1 MTEIITLFISNILTG
16 SVTWFFSR
24 KRQSAETDNV
34 ILEGLTH
41 SMEIYKDIIESLK
54 EEIMRLNT
62 KIEHLE
68 SRIEELHKENKILK
82 SNI

>member
-16 SVTWFFSR
+16 SVTWIFSR
-24 KRQSAETDNV
+24 RKQSAETDNV
-34 ILEGLTH
+34 ILQGLSH
-41 SMEIYKDIIESLK
+41 SIEIYQEIIESLK
-54 EEIMRLNT
+54 TEIERLNT

-68 SRIEELHKENKILK
+68 TRIEELHKENRKLK